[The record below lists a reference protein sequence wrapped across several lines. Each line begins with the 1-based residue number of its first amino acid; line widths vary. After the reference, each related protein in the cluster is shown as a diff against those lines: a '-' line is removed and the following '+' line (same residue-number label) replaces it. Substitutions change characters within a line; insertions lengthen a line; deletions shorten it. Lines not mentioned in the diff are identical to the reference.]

1 MRREGKGCRVQQE
14 SAGGRS
20 GEGGGGGGGG
30 GMVRTMASVLPK
42 ASIDN
47 GNGKCRNNLR
57 GIRFSRI
64 SNMKKWK
71 LRKCGRWAVD
81 FCEERE
87 EGEGKGKK

>member
-1 MRREGKGCRVQQE
+1 MIIVRREGKGCRVQQE

-20 GEGGGGGGGG
+20 SEGGGT
-30 GMVRTMASVLPK
+30 MVRTMASVLPK

-47 GNGKCRNNLR
+47 GNGKCRNKLR

-64 SNMKKWK
+64 SNIKKWK